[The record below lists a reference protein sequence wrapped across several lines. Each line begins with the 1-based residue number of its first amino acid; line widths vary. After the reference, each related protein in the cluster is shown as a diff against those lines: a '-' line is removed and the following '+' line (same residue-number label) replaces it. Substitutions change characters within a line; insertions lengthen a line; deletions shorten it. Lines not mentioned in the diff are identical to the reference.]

1 VRKKEAEVASTGNP
15 LIRKRFED
23 ALKKFRADLEV
34 KMHEMTSAR
43 SRSLTQ
49 EAIRIERSKKS
60 RAQWTLES
68 AVCFGSISTSH
79 LHGWDSI
86 HLPVL
91 TLQGR
96 FCCVHGV
103 PELTR

>member
-1 VRKKEAEVASTGNP
+1 MRKKEAEVASTGNP

-68 AVCFGSISTSH
+68 AVCFGSISTS
-79 LHGWDSI
+79 
-86 HLPVL
+86 
-91 TLQGR
+91 
-96 FCCVHGV
+96 
-103 PELTR
+103 LTRVGQHTFTSVNTTRSILLRTRRA